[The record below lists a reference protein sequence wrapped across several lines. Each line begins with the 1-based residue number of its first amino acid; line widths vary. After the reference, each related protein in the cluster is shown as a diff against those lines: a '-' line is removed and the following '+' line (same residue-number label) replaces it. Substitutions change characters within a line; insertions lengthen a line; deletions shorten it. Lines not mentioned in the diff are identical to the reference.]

1 MKWKSLQ
8 HNGILLPP
16 EYKPQGIKFKIKG
29 REAELSPV
37 QEEMVYQWAKKKD
50 TPYVQDTVFQKN
62 FTTDFAATFHPK
74 IRISY
79 KDLDFGDAYLLV
91 EREKETRLLMTK
103 EERKELAAA
112 RKAVRERLK
121 EKYGRAII
129 DGKMVELGNYMAE
142 PPGIFIGRGKHPLRG
157 KWKPRITEKDVT
169 LNLGKKATV
178 PPGEW
183 AEIVHENDGVWVAK
197 WTDKL
202 TGKTKYVWLAD
213 TSDLKQEMDKAKYEK
228 ATILAEKIG
237 SVEKAIFSD
246 MASRDAKKAKIATA
260 CYLIY
265 RTAMRVGDEKDE
277 EEADTVG
284 ATTLRAE
291 HVRIGPGLIELDFL
305 GKDSV
310 RWQETI
316 KITER
321 EKQFQ
326 KNMGLLVR
334 RKRASEE
341 IFDGIRSQDVNKYL
355 SGIVKGVTAKVFRT
369 YLATKVVTEY
379 LVENDDIKNVSPS
392 KKIYHAKMA
401 NLQAAVRC
409 NHKRAIPKTFQQSL
423 QKKKDNLKKAKAKNT
438 WAKAEEALKKVRLSK
453 PKTPKQK
460 KNRIERMKRLRK
472 QIKQRKERHGERV
485 ERLSLQIN
493 LAEETRDYNLGT
505 SLRNYIDPRV
515 LKAWTDEMGAQWEK
529 MYTAALQKKFLW
541 VGNERRSWQEIKN
554 SSDGVAR

>member
-1 MKWKSLQ
+1 MKWKSLR

-29 REAELSPV
+29 IEAELSPI

-62 FTTDFAATFHPK
+62 FTADFAATFRPK
-74 IRISY
+74 LRISY

-91 EREKETRLLMTK
+91 EHEKEAKLLMTK
-103 EERKELAAA
+103 EEKKELAAA
-112 RKAVRERLK
+112 RKAVREELK

-157 KWKPRITEKDVT
+157 KWKPRITKKDVT
-169 LNLGKKATV
+169 LNLGRKSAV

-183 AEIVHENDGVWVAK
+183 GGIVHESDGVWVAK

-228 ATILAEKIG
+228 ATTLAKKIG
-237 SVEKAIFSD
+237 LVEEAIFSD
-246 MASRDAKKAKIATA
+246 MSSRDGKKAKISTA

-291 HVRIGPGLIELDFL
+291 HVRIGGDSIELDFL

-310 RWQETI
+310 RWQENI
-316 KITER
+316 EITER

-326 KNMGLLVR
+326 KNMDMLVR
-334 RKRASEE
+334 RKKTSEE

-379 LVENDDIKNVSPS
+379 LAENDDIKKASPS

-423 QKKKDNLKKAKAKNT
+423 QKKRDNLKKVKARNT
-438 WAKAEEALKKVRLSK
+438 WAKAEETLKKVRLSK

-460 KNRIERMKRLRK
+460 KSRIERMKRLRK
-472 QIKQRKERHGERV
+472 QIRQRKDRHGERV
-485 ERLSLQIN
+485 ERISLQIN
-493 LAEETRDYNLGT
+493 LAEQTRDYNLGT

-515 LKAWTDEMGAQWEK
+515 FKAWTDEVSAQWEK
-529 MYTAALQKKFLW
+529 IYTAALQKKFLW
-541 VGNERRSWQEIKN
+541 VGNERPSWEGVKKSI
-554 SSDGVAR
+554 DGTA

>member
-29 REAELSPV
+29 REVELSPI

-50 TPYVQDTVFQKN
+50 TPYVLDTVFQRN
-62 FTTDFAATFHPK
+62 FTADFASTFHPK
-74 IRISY
+74 LRISY
-79 KDLDFGDAYLLV
+79 KDMDFSDAYLLV
-91 EREKETRLLMTK
+91 EHEKEAKLLMTK
-103 EERKELAAA
+103 EERRELAAT
-112 RKAVRERLK
+112 RKAVREELK
-121 EKYGRAII
+121 EKYGKAVI
-129 DGKMVELGNYMAE
+129 DGKAVELGNYMAE

-157 KWKPRITEKDVT
+157 KWKPRITKKDVT
-169 LNLGKKATV
+169 LNLGKKSAV

-183 AEIVHENDGVWVAK
+183 GGIVHESDGVWVAK
-197 WTDKL
+197 WTDRL

-228 ATILAEKIG
+228 ATALAEKIG
-237 SVEKAIFSD
+237 LVEEAIFSD
-246 MASRDAKKAKIATA
+246 MSSRDGKKARISTA

-291 HVRIGPGLIELDFL
+291 HIRIGHDSIELDFL

-326 KNMGLLVR
+326 RNMDMLVR
-334 RKRASEE
+334 KKKTNEE

-379 LVENDDIKNVSPS
+379 LAENDDIKKASPS

-423 QKKKDNLKKAKAKNT
+423 QKKRDNLKKVKARNT
-438 WAKAEEALKKVRLSK
+438 WAKAEETLKKVRRSK

-460 KNRIERMKRLRK
+460 KSRIERMKRLRK
-472 QIKQRKERHGERV
+472 QIKQRKDRHGERV
-485 ERLSLQIN
+485 EKISLQIN
-493 LAEETRDYNLGT
+493 LAEQTRDYNLGT

-515 LKAWTDEMGAQWEK
+515 FKAWTDEVSAQWEK
-529 MYTAALQKKFLW
+529 IYTAALQKKFLW
-541 VGNERRSWQEIKN
+541 VGNERPSWEGVKRSIN
-554 SSDGVAR
+554 GAA